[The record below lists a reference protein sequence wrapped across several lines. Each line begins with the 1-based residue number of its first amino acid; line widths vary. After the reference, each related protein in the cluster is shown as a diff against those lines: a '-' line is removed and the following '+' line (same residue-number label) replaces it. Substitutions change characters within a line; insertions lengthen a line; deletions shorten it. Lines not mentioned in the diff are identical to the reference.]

1 MKAAFKQRGFTL
13 LFVGL
18 LASMVGDSLMLIV
31 LAVWVKDL
39 TGSSGAAGLTFFFL
53 AVPALIAPLAGI
65 YVDRIKRRSL
75 LIWGNLASALAVTP
89 LVMVSSSDQVW
100 IIYTVAVLYG
110 ISFIVLSAGLS
121 GLLKEMLPEHLL
133 VDANATLSTT
143 KEALRLVGPL
153 AGAGLFTLIG
163 GGGVAFIDAA
173 SFVVAAVVIA
183 VLKVKEEKPAREG
196 THWSDEFMAGIRH
209 IRRDPVLLHTLVAV
223 GISLLVI
230 GFMESAV
237 FAMVDAFDKP
247 ASYVGVVVSVQG
259 AGAVVGGVTSAWLIK
274 RTGETGAI
282 TLSLVIF
289 AVGLAIASAPWMAA
303 MFAGVVVLGYALPV
317 FIVALNTLLQRRTPN
332 RLMGRVSTATDV
344 VFGIP
349 QSCSIAVGA
358 LLVSLISYREI
369 YWICA
374 VVILA
379 SAGYL
384 IVALRGHGDGD
395 VGDPADVSS
404 VDRTS
409 ATADQQARG
418 TMVGPGG

>member
-1 MKAAFKQRGFTL
+1 
-13 LFVGL
+13 
-18 LASMVGDSLMLIV
+18 MVGDSLMLIV
-31 LAVWVKDL
+31 LAVWVKEL

-53 AVPALIAPLAGI
+53 AVPALVAPLAGI
-65 YVDRIKRRSL
+65 YVDRVKRRTL
-75 LIWGNLASALAVTP
+75 LIWGNIASALAVTP
-89 LVMVSSSDQVW
+89 LLLVSSRDDVW
-100 IIYTVAVLYG
+100 IVYTVAVLYG
-110 ISFIVLSAGLS
+110 ISFIVLPAGLN
-121 GLLKEMLPEHLL
+121 GLLKEMLPEDLL
-133 VDANATLSTT
+133 VDANATLTTT

-163 GGGVAFIDAA
+163 GGGVALIDAV
-173 SFVVAAVVIA
+173 SFVVAALAILL
-183 VLKVKEEKPAREG
+183 LKVKEDQPTREE
-196 THWSDEFMAGIRH
+196 THWSDEFMAGIHH
-209 IRRDPVLLHTLVAV
+209 IRRDRVLLHTLIAV

-247 ASYVGVVVSVQG
+247 ASYVGVVVSAQG
-259 AGAVVGGVTSAWLIK
+259 VGAVVGGITSAWLIR

-289 AVGLAIASAPWMAA
+289 AVGLAIASAPWLAG

-332 RLMGRVSTATDV
+332 RLMGRVSTATEV
-344 VFGIP
+344 VLGTP

-384 IVALRGHGDGD
+384 IVALRGHRDGADAGDAVD
-395 VGDPADVSS
+395 VVRAV
-404 VDRTS
+404 S
-409 ATADQQARG
+409 ATVNPDQQARDSV
-418 TMVGPGG
+418 VGPGT